1 MKGTKKHGLAA
12 RLDVPFNVSLLAHF
26 SEPTDLK
33 ASACK
38 LQEVDYHECEIT
50 RLVSVRIPIK
60 EDLLCIWVALLAE
73 LGILTSL
80 PNMYFSLPGS

>member
-50 RLVSVRIPIK
+50 QLVSVRIPIK